1 MRKLLIMLR
10 KFTMLRWRNA
20 RRRRDIMESDL
31 IVPGKLVLSM
41 LEDAQKSRAEAQ
53 KYERKPDA
61 ERIDGEIKILT
72 WLLKVYGG
80 SKN

>member
-10 KFTMLRWRNA
+10 KFTTLRWRNA

-72 WLLKVYGG
+72 WLLKIYG